1 MKTLQDCKDEVAR
14 LKYHGYKNW
23 DDMSSELILRNH
35 EGAKELLDRL
45 EQAAELYAKAYHED
59 KTRWISAEKR
69 LPEFGEPVFVWCRI
83 YGRYIGT
90 YQQIDGTRFGNWSDG
105 KDLGVLPPLFWQP
118 LPTPPK
124 INAE

>member
-1 MKTLQDCKDEVAR
+1 MKTDSEIYNEVFGENSNGCYHFPE
-14 LKYHGYKNW
+14 LKQ
-23 DDMSSELILRNH
+23 LVL
-35 EGAKELLDRL
+35 
-45 EQAAELYAKAYHED
+45 LYAQAYHED
-59 KTRWISAEKR
+59 KTRWISVAETK
-69 LPEFGEPVFVWCRI
+69 PEFGEPVFVWCRI

-105 KDLGVLPPLFWQP
+105 KELGVLPPLFWQP

>member
-1 MKTLQDCKDEVAR
+1 MKT
-14 LKYHGYKNW
+14 
-23 DDMSSELILRNH
+23 
-35 EGAKELLDRL
+35 AKEILAKYFAQTTVPHPSMLLV
-45 EQAAELYAKAYHED
+45 EKAMQEFAEAYHED
-59 KTRWISAEKR
+59 KTRWISVEETK
-69 LPEFGEPVFVWCRI
+69 PEFGEPVFVWCRI

>member
-1 MKTLQDCKDEVAR
+1 MKT
-14 LKYHGYKNW
+14 
-23 DDMSSELILRNH
+23 
-35 EGAKELLDRL
+35 AKEILCEVFEAYGDDLQL
-45 EQAAELYAKAYHED
+45 NITLNPSVSLIEQAMEAYHED
-59 KTRWISAEKR
+59 KTRWISVEER

-105 KDLGVLPPLFWQP
+105 KELGVLPPLFWQP

>member
-1 MKTLQDCKDEVAR
+1 MKTKLAESLDAYIK
-14 LKYHGYKNW
+14 LKHTQEECSGFIDGFEKAC
-23 DDMSSELILRNH
+23 EFFTEH
-35 EGAKELLDRL
+35 A
-45 EQAAELYAKAYHED
+45 QAYHED
-59 KTRWISAEKR
+59 KTRWISVEETK
-69 LPEFGEPVFVWCRI
+69 PEFGEPVFVWCRI

>member
-1 MKTLQDCKDEVAR
+1 MKTKEEILAKWRQP
-14 LKYHGYKNW
+14 LKEETGHDIEK
-23 DDMSSELILRNH
+23 IC
-35 EGAKELLDRL
+35 LL
-45 EQAAELYAKAYHED
+45 EAMEEYAKAYHED
-59 KTRWISAEKR
+59 KTRWISVEER
-69 LPEFGEPVFVWCRI
+69 LPEFVEPVFVWCRI

-105 KDLGVLPPLFWQP
+105 KELGVLPPLFWQP

>member
-1 MKTLQDCKDEVAR
+1 MKTKEEIVESHFGSDFHEVSQPCCLVHICNA
-14 LKYHGYKNW
+14 
-23 DDMSSELILRNH
+23 ME
-35 EGAKELLDRL
+35 E
-45 EQAAELYAKAYHED
+45 YAKAYHED
-59 KTRWISAEKR
+59 KTSWISVEER

>member
-1 MKTLQDCKDEVAR
+1 MKTKEEIIG
-14 LKYHGYKNW
+14 KYFSTLRGQLMQTPKIFSAS
-23 DDMSSELILRNH
+23 DVQILSRNI
-35 EGAKELLDRL
+35 EAKCL
-45 EQAAELYAKAYHED
+45 EFIEAYHEE
-59 KTRWISAEKR
+59 KTRWISVEER

>member
-1 MKTLQDCKDEVAR
+1 MKTKEEIYSEYSDNPIKWMQDNNCATTKEVT
-14 LKYHGYKNW
+14 LKL
-23 DDMSSELILRNH
+23 ME
-35 EGAKELLDRL
+35 
-45 EQAAELYAKAYHED
+45 AYHED